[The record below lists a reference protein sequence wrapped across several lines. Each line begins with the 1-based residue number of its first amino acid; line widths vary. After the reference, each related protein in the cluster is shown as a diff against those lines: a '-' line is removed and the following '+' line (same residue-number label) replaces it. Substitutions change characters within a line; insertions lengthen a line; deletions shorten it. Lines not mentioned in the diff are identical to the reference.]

1 MWHNTWCATKLQTGY
16 YIPFFSWNSVLFP
29 QGKFLSIR
37 NDTSLVITCWKEV
50 ENSTFSAPLKFL
62 LQFRILLKSNWWNI
76 FFFHLLLNIA
86 TNSLLSCQN
95 VNWSDTGLQEIFTGS
110 PVILCACATVL
121 WWTFL
126 AYSDLSALSY
136 LIFAF
141 TFRWCSFFP

>member
-76 FFFHLLLNIA
+76 FFPFALKYSYKLVIVLSKCELVWHGFARNFHRFTCDPVCLCYSSVMDISCLLWFKCIKLFDFCFHL
-86 TNSLLSCQN
+86 Q
-95 VNWSDTGLQEIFTGS
+95 VM
-110 PVILCACATVL
+110 
-121 WWTFL
+121 
-126 AYSDLSALSY
+126 
-136 LIFAF
+136 
-141 TFRWCSFFP
+141 